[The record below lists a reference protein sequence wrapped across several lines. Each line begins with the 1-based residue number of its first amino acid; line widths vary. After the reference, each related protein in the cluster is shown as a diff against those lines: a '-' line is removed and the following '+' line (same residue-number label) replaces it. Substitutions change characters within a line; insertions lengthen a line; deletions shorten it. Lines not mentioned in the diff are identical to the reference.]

1 MRAAQ
6 SLAASET
13 RAKHLAFHDSLTGL
27 PNRAWLSERLAHH
40 LEDLRHGGGAVGVLC
55 IGLDRFKDINEV
67 FGHRSGDRVIRET
80 ARRLARLRGPQDTLV
95 RLGGDEFAMILAAAD
110 DHAVAALARRILDV
124 LSGPFEVP
132 SGTTHL
138 ACSVGAALMTG
149 GESDGSEG
157 LRQADLALYQA
168 KQGGRG
174 QWRLFDAEMDAVAKV
189 RRAVEADLRLALQRG
204 ELRMVY
210 QPQVN
215 ARGVITGLEALMR
228 WTHPE
233 RGAIPP
239 SFFIRIAEE
248 AGIIE
253 LLGDFAIRSA
263 FAEARRWPEVTM
275 AVNVSALQLRSPG
288 FVEKVARAVADTGV
302 DPRNVELE
310 ITESVLIEEDH
321 DARET
326 MAALKA
332 MGFRLALDDFGTGYS
347 SLSYL
352 RRFPVD
358 RLKIDR
364 SFVERIDSDAE
375 SEAMV
380 RAIVRLARALNLAVI
395 AEGVET
401 DGQRRLLRAVGCGE
415 AQGFFFSEPVEAS
428 QIGDLLSPRQ
438 RQSA

>member
-1 MRAAQ
+1 
-6 SLAASET
+6 
-13 RAKHLAFHDSLTGL
+13 
-27 PNRAWLSERLAHH
+27 
-40 LEDLRHGGGAVGVLC
+40 
-55 IGLDRFKDINEV
+55 
-67 FGHRSGDRVIRET
+67 
-80 ARRLARLRGPQDTLV
+80 
-95 RLGGDEFAMILAAAD
+95 
-110 DHAVAALARRILDV
+110 
-124 LSGPFEVP
+124 
-132 SGTTHL
+132 
-138 ACSVGAALMTG
+138 
-149 GESDGSEG
+149 
-157 LRQADLALYQA
+157 
-168 KQGGRG
+168 
-174 QWRLFDAEMDAVAKV
+174 
-189 RRAVEADLRLALQRG
+189 
-204 ELRMVY
+204 
-210 QPQVN
+210 
-215 ARGVITGLEALMR
+215 MR

-233 RGAIPP
+233 RGPIPP

-275 AVNVSALQLRSPG
+275 AVNVSALQLRSAG
-288 FVEKVARAVADTGV
+288 FVEKVARAVGDTGV

-380 RAIVRLARALNLAVI
+380 RAIVRLAKALNLEVI

-428 QIGDLLSPRQ
+428 QIGDLLNNRQ